1 MMDQETHPTY
11 LVSVV
16 DDDTAVRSSLGNLLE
31 SAGLIAEFFASA
43 EDFLRS
49 SKADKR
55 CCLILDVQLPQMNG
69 IELQHRLLSTRDA
82 VPIIFITAHTDNNL
96 RVQALRDGALDFFYK
111 PFDAEA
117 LLAAVQTAVSRT
129 GHRSN

>member
-69 IELQHRLLSTRDA
+69 IELQRLLLSNCDA

-96 RVQALRDGALDFFYK
+96 RVQALRDGALDFFHK

>member
-11 LVSVV
+11 LVSII
-16 DDDTAVRSSLGNLLE
+16 DDDTAVRSSLGNLLQ
-31 SAGLIAEFFASA
+31 SAGLIAESFASA
-43 EDFLRS
+43 EEFLS
-49 SKADKR
+49 SGKADKR

-69 IELQHRLLSTRDA
+69 IELQGLLLRNCNA
-82 VPIIFITAHTDNNL
+82 VPIIFITAHTDNDL
-96 RVQALRDGALDFFYK
+96 RVQALRDGALDFFHK

-129 GHRSN
+129 GQ